1 MAGSERRQLNRRQ
14 IKAHLKA
21 AVLDLTPNVL
31 DKIDLSTPQTAA
43 EDGEESGLKRS
54 PAALM
59 RRRIR
64 VIGTLAAA
72 CFCMIAVAGGTYTY
86 RNGKVDS
93 VIEIDVNP
101 SVELSV
107 NRKNRVLSAVPLN
120 EDAAEIMAEMD
131 LKGVNLN
138 VAVNAVIGAM
148 VTHGYLDDLDNAI
161 LVTVSNDS
169 VSKAASLRSAVVTD
183 IQTSLEENQVEAV
196 VYDQQAVV
204 EEDVKQL
211 ADEYGI
217 SYGKAYFLKELI
229 SQNPSLTMED
239 MEKLAPLTMEEIAGE
254 IADGSYAVGGR
265 TGKTEETTEEVTT
278 THRTTEAVTTPADT
292 TQEESETTTEGT
304 TAPQTAPET
313 TQPPQ
318 TETPAP
324 TVTEATTEASEP
336 VTEGKV
342 KIDYVDYY
350 NGIVTVNFKTKVK
363 WKNPTVSVKD
373 ADGNSFS
380 AMVGDTDSSLCEIH
394 VSGLTGG
401 TTYTFVLGGVSP
413 KNGRPTTVK
422 GSFDTP
428 VIGDGEADEE
438 PTEPPDT
445 EDSETEPSETETLPN
460 TESESS
466 TENVTKPSEPE
477 TVQSSA
483 ETASAPETERK
494 TEAPETTKEA
504 ASAEAESEA
513 SASE

>member
-31 DKIDLSTPQTAA
+31 DKIDLNTPQMAA
-43 EDGEESGLKRS
+43 ESDGEKTKDPQKS
-54 PAALM
+54 PVFLM

-86 RNGKVDS
+86 QNGKIDS
-93 VIEIDVNP
+93 IIEIDVNP

-107 NRKNRVLSAVPLN
+107 NRKNRVLSAKPLN
-120 EDAAEIMAEMD
+120 DDAAEIMAEMD
-131 LKGVNLN
+131 LKGVDLN

-148 VTHGYLDDLDNAI
+148 VTHGYFDDLDNAI

-204 EEDVKQL
+204 EEDVKLL
-211 ADEYGI
+211 ADEYQI

-229 SQNPSLTMED
+229 NQNPSLTMED
-239 MEKLAPLTMEEIAGE
+239 MEALAPLTMEEIARE
-254 IADGSYAVGGR
+254 ITDGSYAVGGH
-265 TGKTEETTEEVTT
+265 TGKTEETPEETT
-278 THRTTEAVTTPADT
+278 TAQRTTEAVTTPVET
-292 TQEESETTTEGT
+292 TPEESETTTEAT
-304 TAPQTAPET
+304 EATQTAPET
-313 TQPPQ
+313 TQPTQ
-318 TETPAP
+318 IETPAP
-324 TVTEATTEASEP
+324 TVTEATTEAQEP

-342 KIDYVDYY
+342 KIDYVDYE
-350 NGIVTVNFKTKVK
+350 NGIVTVNFKTRVK

-373 ADGNSFS
+373 GDGNSYS
-380 AMVGDTDSSLCEIH
+380 AMVGDTDSSICEIH

-413 KNGRPTTVK
+413 KSGKPTTVK

-438 PTEPPDT
+438 PTDPP
-445 EDSETEPSETETLPN
+445 EPSETETEAESSRESDSSSESAAQPGE
-460 TESESS
+460 TEASQSTEPAASKESERA
-466 TENVTKPSEPE
+466 TAPPE
-477 TVQSSA
+477 TTQ
-483 ETASAPETERK
+483 EEASGSPETEA
-494 TEAPETTKEA
+494 TAAVSGEA
-504 ASAEAESEA
+504 
-513 SASE
+513 